1 MRSDGLFGGLILLI
15 IGLIGLLIY
24 FPNYQQLTYTFGQL
38 GRVINPQMEQTY
50 NQLIEYVIGMT
61 ISLLAGLFL
70 IVYGA
75 VSNPS
80 ISPKKL
86 EAVKETNLTNLRSK
100 QESLEW
106 KFISKDESAE
116 IIYRS
121 MLSSSLGLL
130 LILVGFMGGVIQ
142 FLGAIMNQVMFFM
155 FLIGLALSVYGIF
168 NLYKF

>member
-15 IGLIGLLIY
+15 IGLVGLLIY
-24 FPNYQQLTYTFGQL
+24 FPNYQQFTDIGHL
-38 GRVINPQMEQTY
+38 GRMVNPQMQQTY

-61 ISLLAGLFL
+61 ASLLAGLFL
-70 IVYGA
+70 LVYGVA
-75 VSNPS
+75 SNPS

-86 EAVKETNLTNLRSK
+86 EAVRQNTSANLLHK
-100 QESLEW
+100 QKSIEW

-116 IIYRS
+116 VIYRS
-121 MLSSSLGLL
+121 MLSSSIGLL

-142 FLGAIMNQVMFFM
+142 FLGMVMNQVIFSIFV
-155 FLIGLALSVYGIF
+155 IGLALSVYGIF